1 MSKTIRIVAR
11 TTDLWSESE
20 GGYSENGA
28 CVRQIEIEIPENS
41 SDLAIARR
49 VKKELGIEGWK
60 TDSWCGADF
69 CWRSGLM
76 GAYAD
81 IVS

>member
-1 MSKTIRIVAR
+1 MKIIAR
-11 TTDLWSESE
+11 KTDLWADD
-20 GGYSENGA
+20 GGWSENGA
-28 CVRQIEIEIPENS
+28 CVHQVEIDIPDNS

-60 TDSWCGADF
+60 TDEWCSADF
-69 CWRSGLM
+69 VWRSGSM

-81 IVS
+81 IIS